1 MTTEETETRQKVDM
15 TVNNAVEYNSDDEQD
30 ENERFVLANRRAIE
44 RINHHNR
51 LVDLAMDAYHDPH
64 FPMANTPFGDNK
76 PHSTERW
83 IRWFVTNFE
92 SKDLV
97 RFCDKEYIFDM
108 E

>member
-1 MTTEETETRQKVDM
+1 MTDETETRQKVDM
-15 TVNNAVEYNSDDEQD
+15 TLNNAFDMSEDEERE

-44 RINHHNR
+44 RIEHHNR
-51 LVDLAMDAYHDPH
+51 LVELAFDAYHDPH
-64 FPMANTPFGDNK
+64 FPMAKTPFDEK

-92 SKDLV
+92 TLDLV
-97 RFCDKEYIFDM
+97 RYCDRSYIFDM